1 MSAKLPIIKEPHPQ
15 PLPAC
20 GESTRR
26 LPVPSRRSGE
36 PGGGGELKRSFGSLG
51 FRLLNCLEYNK
62 EKRGEIFL
70 SFFLLIYIT
79 NIVYM

>member
-36 PGGGGELKRSFGSLG
+36 PGGGGELKRSFGGVG
-51 FRLLNCLEYNK
+51 FRVCLLSGHIAYLDFRQFAFHLA
-62 EKRGEIFL
+62 KR
-70 SFFLLIYIT
+70 
-79 NIVYM
+79 